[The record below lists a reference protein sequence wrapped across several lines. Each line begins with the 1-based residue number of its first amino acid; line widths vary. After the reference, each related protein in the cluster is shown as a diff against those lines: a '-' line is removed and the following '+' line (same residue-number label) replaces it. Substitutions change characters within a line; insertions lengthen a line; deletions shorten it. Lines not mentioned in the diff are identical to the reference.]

1 MASSANARLVAAVDL
16 GSNSFHLVLASY
28 DGGAL
33 RVIDRLKERVFL
45 ADGLDSK
52 YRLDEDAM
60 ERAMQCLRQFRQR
73 LEGIP
78 AHDVRT
84 AATNTFRVTLEPAD
98 LLARAEA
105 ELGYRIEILSGEE
118 EARLIYAGVRDDVGR
133 EQQRLWNIDIGGGS
147 TEVVSG
153 TGAEPEIAE
162 SLRMGSSSWAR
173 RFFPMGRIRS
183 KAMSR
188 AILAARHE
196 LAPIVP
202 SLLDLPPALVTG
214 SSGTV
219 LSMARILEETKLT
232 DGDGSVHLK
241 ALHKLR
247 KDIQRFDHLDDFQL
261 PGLKAG
267 RRGTFLGGLAILIGV
282 MESLSLSSLS
292 PSNGALREG
301 ILLDL
306 LGRRDLKHR
315 RASTV
320 AALGARYSVDPKQA
334 ARVAQTACAL
344 FDAVQEKWCLDRSE
358 HRPLLDWAA
367 RLHELGLAVRH
378 TGFHR
383 HGAYLLQNSNLAGF
397 SHSEAALLARLVR
410 RHRQSFE
417 PRHLDDLRAADREP
431 LARLILLLRFA
442 TRLHRGRNSGMPRPA
457 ASDIDS
463 QGLELR
469 FPDGWLEEHPMT
481 GVDLENEE
489 RIWAGFGLELRY
501 A

>member
-1 MASSANARLVAAVDL
+1 VASSANARLVAAVDL

-52 YRLDEDAM
+52 NRLSEDAM

-84 AATNTFRVTLEPAD
+84 AATNTFRVTREPAD

-105 ELGYRIEILSGEE
+105 ELGHRIELLSGEE
-118 EARLIYAGVRDDVGR
+118 EARLIYAGLRYDVGR

-147 TEVVSG
+147 TEVAAG

-162 SLRMGSSSWAR
+162 SLRMGSSSWSR
-173 RFFPMGRIRS
+173 RYFPKGRIKS
-183 KAMSR
+183 KAMSK
-188 AILAARHE
+188 AILAARHK

-202 SLLDLPPALVTG
+202 SLLDVPPALVTG

-219 LSMARILEETKLT
+219 LSMARILAQTELT
-232 DGDGSVHLK
+232 DGDVHLK
-241 ALHKLR
+241 ALHTLR
-247 KDIQRFDHLDDFQL
+247 DDILRFDHLDDFKL

-267 RRGTFLGGLAILIGV
+267 RRPTFLGGLAILIGV
-282 MESLSLSSLS
+282 MEGLALPRLSTSD
-292 PSNGALREG
+292 GALREG

-306 LGRRDLKHR
+306 LGRRGLKNR

-320 AALGARYSVDPKQA
+320 AALGGRYSVDPKHA
-334 ARVAQTACAL
+334 ARVAETSCEL
-344 FDAVQEKWCLDRSE
+344 FDAVQGQWGLDPKQ

-367 RLHELGLAVRH
+367 RLHEIGLAVRH

-397 SHSEAALLARLVR
+397 SNSEAELLARLVR

-417 PRHLDDLRAADREP
+417 LHHLDDLRAADREP
-431 LARLILLLRFA
+431 IARLILLLRFA
-442 TRLHRGRNSGMPRPA
+442 TRLHRGRTDDMPCPMV
-457 ASDIDS
+457 SDVD
-463 QGLELR
+463 QNGLELR

-489 RIWAGFGLELRY
+489 RVWEGCGLELRY
-501 A
+501 S

>member
-33 RVIDRLKERVFL
+33 RVIDRLKEHVFL

-52 YRLDEDAM
+52 NRLSEDAM

-84 AATNTFRVTLEPAD
+84 AATNTFRVTRKPAD

-118 EARLIYAGVRDDVGR
+118 EARLIYAGVRYDVGR

-153 TGAEPEIAE
+153 SGAEPEVAE
-162 SLRMGSSSWAR
+162 SLRMGSSSWSR
-173 RFFPMGRIRS
+173 RFFPKGRIKSR
-183 KAMSR
+183 AMSK

-219 LSMARILEETKLT
+219 LSMVRILAETELT
-232 DGDGSVHLK
+232 DGDVHLE
-241 ALHKLR
+241 ALHTLR
-247 KDIQRFDHLDDFQL
+247 KDVLRFDHLDDFQL
-261 PGLKAG
+261 PGLKEG
-267 RRGTFLGGLAILIGV
+267 RRRTFLGGLAILIGV
-282 MESLSLSSLS
+282 MEGLGLSHLS
-292 PSNGALREG
+292 PSDGALREG

-306 LGRRDLKHR
+306 LGRRDLKHQ
-315 RASTV
+315 RAATV

-334 ARVAQTACAL
+334 ARVAETACGL
-344 FDAVQEKWCLDRSE
+344 FDAVQDKWGLDRSE

-397 SHSEAALLARLVR
+397 SHTEAELLARLVR
-410 RHRQSFE
+410 RHRRSFE

-442 TRLHRGRNSGMPRPA
+442 TRLHRGRTADMPRPIVT
-457 ASDIDS
+457 DIDEK
-463 QGLELR
+463 GLELC

-489 RIWAGFGLELRY
+489 QIWAGFGLELRY